1 MAILIKKRLSDYRK
15 CDVCDVMLSL
25 TPYSPRFSNSCF
37 FLVSHSSVL
46 SVVWDEAGVPG
57 AGLVLRT

>member
-1 MAILIKKRLSDYRK
+1 MTILIKERLSDFRK
-15 CDVCDVMLSL
+15 CHVTLPL
-25 TPYSPRFSNSCF
+25 TPFRPRFSNSCF

>member
-1 MAILIKKRLSDYRK
+1 MTILIKERLSDFRK
-15 CDVCDVMLSL
+15 CHV
-25 TPYSPRFSNSCF
+25 TPFRPRFSNSCF